1 MLTGKRHRHE
11 PKPALRPAAAVENPT
26 RGGACRAPR
35 TSPSDAARPPCWR
48 RALVRFIE
56 WPRSSRKFLAVP
68 PGQPKKRR
76 AAACCT
82 SSNTRVTRVSQ
93 TRALVPPRAPRC
105 KPYSCASCQSLC
117 GRVYASGGR
126 SRPAG
131 HAMMTCQVII
141 RSSARVDVVHRQA
154 LSCQVCAVWA
164 DECDS
169 DAYAACAARNASVCA
184 AR

>member
-1 MLTGKRHRHE
+1 MVVPAEHHGPRH
-11 PKPALRPAAAVENPT
+11 PT
-26 RGGACRAPR
+26 QRGHHVGVV
-35 TSPSDAARPPCWR
+35 
-48 RALVRFIE
+48 L
-56 WPRSSRKFLAVP
+56 SSVSSSGRDQVVNFWLSH
-68 PGQPKKRR
+68 R
-76 AAACCT
+76 AACCT